1 MSKSKKQARKQAM
14 SSRLPG
20 QFLSLPMSVLQSR
33 ELANLPAHACKLL
46 LDIMSQFRFGHNG
59 DMAVSFEKVLAPR
72 GWRSKDTLY
81 KALKQL
87 TASGLIV
94 MTRQGS
100 LGKCSLYGLGWID
113 IDECG
118 GKLDVGATAM
128 PLVKLSFPASIEK
141 NHSPSTPNEA
151 KPQKKPNLGTPLVLV
166 AGAR

>member
-1 MSKSKKQARKQAM
+1 MSKSKSRAKKEAM
-14 SSRLPG
+14 NSRLPG
-20 QFLSLPMSVLQSR
+20 HFLPLPMSVLQSR
-33 ELANLPAHACKLL
+33 ELAQLSYFACKLL

-59 DMAVSFEKVLAPR
+59 DMATSFEKVLAPR
-72 GWRSKDTLY
+72 GWRSKDTLA
-81 KALKQL
+81 KALKEL

-118 GKLDVGATAM
+118 GKLDAGATAM
-128 PLVKLSFPASIEK
+128 PLVKLSFPAIIKK
-141 NHSPSTPNEA
+141 NQSPSTPNEA